1 MATTR
6 RPARGAI
13 RHAPRT
19 PERAPLPA
27 AAAAFARRRLAF
39 TRALE
44 RAHGGS
50 GGRVGTGGAPL
61 AALFASGHEARRNG
75 DVDYEFRQ
83 PSTFYYLTGFEEPD
97 AVALLR
103 PGHAEP
109 YVLFVRPH
117 DPQMAIWV
125 GPRAGIEGAVATYG
139 ADAAYPIEEL
149 DQRLPGLLEGI
160 RTVAFS
166 LGADERLERLVS
178 RTVAARRGGGQRGA
192 VAIERLVDPFPL
204 VAEQRLIKTRDE
216 IDALRRAIGI
226 TGAGIEM
233 AMRATRP
240 AMHEYEIEA
249 VLHAEYRR
257 LGAPRLGFPSIIA
270 AGANA
275 CTLHYT
281 ANSARVGRN
290 DLVLLDTGAEW
301 DYYGADVSRTYPASG
316 RFTPEQRAVYDVV
329 LEAQSEAIDLVA
341 PGVRIADVHARALRV
356 LVDGLR
362 HLGVLSGRTPTLIKE
377 NAHQPYFMHGT
388 SHWLG
393 LDVHD
398 VGAYREGGASAALR
412 PGMVLTVEPGLYLG
426 PRSEAPR
433 ALRGIGVRIEDD
445 ILVTRTGHENL
456 SQAIPR
462 DPDTLEA
469 IVRG

>member
-1 MATTR
+1 M
-6 RPARGAI
+6 
-13 RHAPRT
+13 
-19 PERAPLPA
+19 PA
-27 AAAAFARRRLAF
+27 AAAPFARRRLAF
-39 TRALE
+39 LRALE
-44 RAHGGS
+44 RTHG
-50 GGRVGTGGAPL
+50 GTGGAPI
-61 AALFASGHEARRNG
+61 AAIFASGHEARRNG

-103 PGHAEP
+103 PGHEQP

-117 DPQMAIWV
+117 DPQMAVWV
-125 GPRAGIEGAVATYG
+125 GPRAGVEGAVASYG
-139 ADAAYPIEEL
+139 ADAAHPIEEL
-149 DQRLPGLLEGI
+149 DQRLPALLDGM
-160 RTVAFS
+160 RSVAFS
-166 LGADERLERLVS
+166 LGADERLERIVS

-204 VAEQRLIKTRDE
+204 VAQQRLIKTRDE
-216 IDALRRAIGI
+216 VAALRRAIDI
-226 TGAGIEM
+226 TGAGIEATM
-233 AMRATRP
+233 HATRP
-240 AMHEYEIEA
+240 GMHEYELEA

-281 ANSARVGRN
+281 ANNKRIGRN

-316 RFTPEQRAVYDVV
+316 QFTPEQRAVYDIV
-329 LEAQSEAIDLVA
+329 LQAQAEAIDLVA
-341 PGVRIADVHARALRV
+341 PGVRIADVHARAVRV

-362 HLGVLSGRTPTLIKE
+362 HLGVLTGRTQTLIKDT
-377 NAHQPYFMHGT
+377 AYSPYFMHGT

-398 VGAYREGGASAALR
+398 VGTYREGGQSVALR

-426 PRSEAPR
+426 SSTDAPR

-462 DPDTLEA
+462 DPDTLEM